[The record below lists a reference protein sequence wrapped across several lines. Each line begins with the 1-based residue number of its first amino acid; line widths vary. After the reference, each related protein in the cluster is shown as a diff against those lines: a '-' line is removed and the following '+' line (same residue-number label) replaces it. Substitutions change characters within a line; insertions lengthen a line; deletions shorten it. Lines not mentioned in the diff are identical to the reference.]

1 MKKKTLKKS
10 STGKTRAR
18 TSLDPDQIPGFVLQN
33 TLAIEA
39 LTRGLHALAVT
50 LTTYIV
56 WVHATASRSL
66 SNENTQALLNQIDDM
81 RSKL

>member
-1 MKKKTLKKS
+1 MTSKKKAPAKKPVR
-10 STGKTRAR
+10 KHLA
-18 TSLDPDQIPGFVLQN
+18 PDLIPGFVLQN

-39 LTRGLHALAVT
+39 LTRGLNSLAVT

-56 WVHATASRSL
+56 WVHATASRPL
-66 SNENTQALLNQIDDM
+66 SNENAQALLNQIDDM